1 MVDRSLDEKYQ
12 ARYRELCR
20 KLDMMEMIEKSGD
33 SQSEDR
39 LRLPLPSYQMLLEH
53 YEEENMK
60 IESFL
65 AGKQSFE
72 RNIVSNVKENDIE
85 GADPRI
91 PLLDHKAQQQ
101 LRRRLV
107 LGSLLKHV
115 PAVLKLIHLNLD
127 DVRDE
132 LRNLV
137 HSFSFTPENVV
148 LKRDEWTIVSIMLLK
163 LLTHKNNVVQSSMET
178 SESKK
183 TLSLVLLSFQTD
195 LTQIEVVIRD
205 STADIKQLVS
215 KL

>member
-1 MVDRSLDEKYQ
+1 
-12 ARYRELCR
+12 
-20 KLDMMEMIEKSGD
+20 
-33 SQSEDR
+33 
-39 LRLPLPSYQMLLEH
+39 MLLEH

-107 LGSLLKHV
+107 LDSLLRHV
-115 PAVLKLIHLNLD
+115 PDVLKLFHLNLD

-163 LLTHKNNVVQSSMET
+163 LLTHKNKENGF
-178 SESKK
+178 
-183 TLSLVLLSFQTD
+183 LPL
-195 LTQIEVVIRD
+195 
-205 STADIKQLVS
+205 
-215 KL
+215 